1 MTQYQRITGKV
12 FGGNAT
18 ATGDDPQIAQFG
30 SALANTFIGT
40 TDPAIIQQLP
50 AWGQGFIGAVT
61 PETQFPAL
69 PEMTGAMKVLSHQIC
84 GILQQGVST
93 WDSGTIY
100 YAGNFSAKNGRL
112 YISQID
118 ENQGN
123 DPETDTT
130 NWQEFS
136 SGGGLEIGDIGI
148 APLGIDE
155 TKGKRRYLNGQ
166 IIVQDQYTVFSEK
179 VKNAITQYPTLG
191 CTEQEWQT
199 IATMTVGGQVGK
211 FVVDN
216 EGGTIRLPKII
227 MPIQGLTDLSKLA
240 EIVEAGS
247 PEIDGYLGQTSNTAV
262 GGYGAEN
269 TYVVSGAFS
278 KENFVYY
285 NSAALGGGTGSN
297 AYNLR
302 FKASLSNPIYGNSDT
317 VQQEQIQYPY
327 FIQVATGSETE
338 DNIINTL
345 ELNNP
350 FVLLEPKFFEKEVYN
365 VSWLLANETY
375 NGSNAVHP
383 SAYQALLV
391 ENNTEITIGSTVTLP
406 IGTEYT
412 KRGLSVKLS
421 TDSNITDYDFVV
433 NTSDETFR
441 LPIKVNLA
449 SGKSVVGNGMSLGIT
464 DGTTNAGM
472 IGYAGNLANRTDIYG
487 KNVGTGST
495 QGGAVATVGAGIVK
509 DPTKSGL
516 ELSDS
521 NLYLY
526 FYVGEVAQNTNL
538 VNAGRIEEKIT
549 SLIPDNSS
557 VIASYGMPSN
567 KYIDLTLGA
576 SQTDYI
582 APADGYYQIAKNS
595 TASGQYVLIAHQSD
609 DGTGINGV
617 RLWSSAN
624 GQSLATMLPCKKGD
638 KIVVVYT
645 AGGNTDWFRFIYAE
659 GEV

>member
-18 ATGDDPQIAQFG
+18 ATGNDPQIAQFG
-30 SALANTFIGT
+30 SALANTFVGT
-40 TDPAIIQQLP
+40 TDPATIQQLP
-50 AWGQGFIGAVT
+50 AWGQGWIGAVT
-61 PETQFPAL
+61 PETQFPPL

-100 YAGNFSAKNGRL
+100 YTGNFVSLNGRL
-112 YISQID
+112 YISQVD

-123 DPETDTT
+123 NPATDTT

-166 IIVQDQYTVFSEK
+166 IIIQEQYTVFTEK
-179 VKNAITQYPTLG
+179 VKSAISLYPTLG

-199 IATMTVGGQVGK
+199 IATMSVGGQVGK

-240 EIVEAGS
+240 EIVKAGL
-247 PEIDGYLGQTSNTAV
+247 PDHRHTANGV
-262 GGYGAEN
+262 VGSSGGYDWGNSNNYQGTVN
-269 TYVVSGAFS
+269 TSLAS
-278 KENFVYY
+278 AS
-285 NSAALGGGTGSN
+285 NS
-297 AYNLR
+297 
-302 FKASLSNPIYGNSDT
+302 IYGKSTT

-327 FIQVATGSETE
+327 FIQVATGAETE

-345 ELNNP
+345 ELSNP
-350 FVLLEPKFFEKEVYN
+350 YVLLEPKFFEAEVYN
-365 VSWLLANETY
+365 ISWLLANGSY

-391 ENNTEITIGSTVTLP
+391 ENNAEVAIGSTVTLP

-421 TDSNITDYDFVV
+421 TDSDITDYDFVV

-449 SGKSVVGNGMSLGIT
+449 SGKAVAGNGMTLGLNNTLANAGLYADDNGILKAGVGHYGGEVGETATGQFLSENRNIGIT
-464 DGTTNAGM
+464 T
-472 IGYAGNLANRTDIYG
+472 
-487 KNVGTGST
+487 
-495 QGGAVATVGAGIVK
+495 
-509 DPTKSGL
+509 DPTKSGI
-516 ELSDS
+516 ETSDS

-526 FYVGEVAQNTNL
+526 FYVGETVQNANL
-538 VNAGRIEEKIT
+538 VNVGRIEETKANKTDVDGEWVGVQVTLASKVACPTSNDIIYDISQYLPNDGYAYEVILSGRVTTAATTGSVSRLIVDTDIIQDCAIVGGGTRVDASISYWAATTLPTKNRKIT
-549 SLIPDNSS
+549 
-557 VIASYGMPSN
+557 VIAGSN
-567 KYIDLTLGA
+567 ISGDFYLHLRGYRRLG
-576 SQTDYI
+576 TNI
-582 APADGYYQIAKNS
+582 
-595 TASGQYVLIAHQSD
+595 
-609 DGTGINGV
+609 
-617 RLWSSAN
+617 
-624 GQSLATMLPCKKGD
+624 
-638 KIVVVYT
+638 
-645 AGGNTDWFRFIYAE
+645 
-659 GEV
+659 